1 MIRARPWPRREE
13 LARLGKEAFLL
24 VSGAI
29 PLLLVAGLLEAG
41 VARASDR
48 FFSSMT
54 KLTVAGVFAVLFLT
68 YTLVLG
74 WGRNPY
80 YRRDRA

>member
-1 MIRARPWPRREE
+1 
-13 LARLGKEAFLL
+13 
-24 VSGAI
+24 
-29 PLLLVAGLLEAG
+29 
-41 VARASDR
+41 
-48 FFSSMT
+48 MT